1 MAITVPIISEWNK
14 TQLQKAQGDIE
25 TFSTKSKKAFNGL
38 KSAGQKLALGL
49 AGVSVAAIA
58 VGKDLLDA
66 GERASTSNARID
78 QITESMG
85 LFGER
90 TSDVTARLKEL
101 ADETARKTGIDQNQI
116 KQAQATL
123 LTFKDLAW
131 SANDVGG
138 NFDRATQASIDLA
151 AAGFGSVETNA
162 VALGKALNDPIAGL
176 SALARSGVTFSEA
189 EKEVIA
195 TLVESGNTYKAQQL
209 ILEAIEKQVG
219 GTAEATANSSDQM
232 KVAFSQLQE
241 DIGLKLLPVF
251 TELATFF
258 VDTLIPALE
267 NAYNTVVPAL
277 KAAWDDLSAALG
289 PIIEQIRDFLAPI
302 IENIINFLKE
312 NTEVVKVFMAVLAG
326 AAAVAMIVALVA
338 AFASL
343 FNPVTLVIGAIAAA
357 AAGVAYAWNNFET
370 FRDIVTGVFEV
381 IQTAVEIWWSVIEW
395 VFENVLG
402 GMDGLQKTAVILQTA
417 FEVSFGA
424 IKTVVMSIYDAIKS
438 VIDIAKSAI
447 DAVSNVIDKA
457 KSIPGA
463 GIVSGAIGA
472 IGGILPFADG
482 GIVTGPTVGL
492 VGEAGPEA
500 IIPLDRLGSMGGGMN
515 VTINLPAGSN
525 GDDVI
530 AAINREARRT
540 GAPQLQTAT
549 NIRR

>member
-78 QITESMG
+78 EITKSMG
-85 LFGER
+85 LFGDN
-90 TSDVTARLKEL
+90 TDDVTTRLKDL
-101 ADETARKTGIDQNQI
+101 ADETARKTGIDQNHI
-116 KQAQATL
+116 KQVQATL

-138 NFDRATQASIDLA
+138 NFDRATQAAIDLA
-151 AAGFGSVETNA
+151 AAGFGSAETNA
-162 VALGKALNDPIAGL
+162 VSLGKALNDPIAGL
-176 SALARSGVTFSEA
+176 SALARQGVTFSEA

-277 KAAWDDLSAALG
+277 KSAWDDLSAALG
-289 PIIEQIRDFLAPI
+289 PIIEQIRDFLTPI

-338 AFASL
+338 AFTAL

-381 IQTAVEIWWSVIEW
+381 IQTAVEIWWNVIEW

-438 VIDIAKSAI
+438 VIDIAQSAI

-463 GIVSGAIGA
+463 GIVSSAIGA
-472 IGGILPFADG
+472 ISGILPFADG

>member
-90 TSDVTARLKEL
+90 TSQVTARLKEL

-138 NFDRATQASIDLA
+138 NFDRATQAAIDLA

-162 VALGKALNDPIAGL
+162 VSLGKALNDPIAGL
-176 SALARSGVTFSEA
+176 SALARQGVTFSEA

-277 KAAWDDLSAALG
+277 KSAWDDLSAALG
-289 PIIEQIRDFLAPI
+289 PIIEQIRDFLTPI

-338 AFASL
+338 AFTSL

-381 IQTAVEIWWSVIEW
+381 IKTAVEIWWSVIEW

-438 VIDIAKSAI
+438 VIDVAKSAI
-447 DAVSNVIDKA
+447 DAVSNVVDKA

-463 GIVSGAIGA
+463 GIVSSAIGA
-472 IGGILPFADG
+472 ISGILPFADG

>member
-1 MAITVPIISEWNK
+1 
-14 TQLQKAQGDIE
+14 
-25 TFSTKSKKAFNGL
+25 
-38 KSAGQKLALGL
+38 
-49 AGVSVAAIA
+49 
-58 VGKDLLDA
+58 
-66 GERASTSNARID
+66 
-78 QITESMG
+78 
-85 LFGER
+85 
-90 TSDVTARLKEL
+90 
-101 ADETARKTGIDQNQI
+101 
-116 KQAQATL
+116 
-123 LTFKDLAW
+123 
-131 SANDVGG
+131 
-138 NFDRATQASIDLA
+138 
-151 AAGFGSVETNA
+151 
-162 VALGKALNDPIAGL
+162 
-176 SALARSGVTFSEA
+176 
-189 EKEVIA
+189 
-195 TLVESGNTYKAQQL
+195 
-209 ILEAIEKQVG
+209 
-219 GTAEATANSSDQM
+219 M

-277 KAAWDDLSAALG
+277 KSAWDDLSAALG

-302 IENIINFLKE
+302 IEKIINFLKE

-338 AFASL
+338 AFTSL

-402 GMDGLQKTAVILQTA
+402 GMDGLQKTAFILQTA

-447 DAVSNVIDKA
+447 DAVSNVVDKA

-463 GIVSGAIGA
+463 GIVSSALGA

-500 IIPLDRLGSMGGGMN
+500 IIPLSQLGRFGGGQTVN
-515 VTINLPAGSN
+515 VTVNAGMGTDGASVGRQIVEVLNIYAASGGAQLSPAL
-525 GDDVI
+525 V
-530 AAINREARRT
+530 R
-540 GAPQLQTAT
+540 
-549 NIRR
+549 

>member
-162 VALGKALNDPIAGL
+162 VSLGKALNDPIAGL

-277 KAAWDDLSAALG
+277 KSAWDDLSAALG
-289 PIIEQIRDFLAPI
+289 PIIEQIRDFLTPI

-338 AFASL
+338 AFTSL

-472 IGGILPFADG
+472 ISNIIPFADG
-482 GIVTGPTVGL
+482 GIVTGPTLGL

-500 IIPLDRLGSMGGGMN
+500 IIPLNQLSNMGGGMN
-515 VTINLPAGSN
+515 ITINMPAGSN
-525 GDDVI
+525 GDDI
-530 AAINREARRT
+530 LLALEREQRRR
-540 GAPQLQTAT
+540 GSLPIRTAT
-549 NIRR
+549 GIKL

>member
-138 NFDRATQASIDLA
+138 NFDRATQAAIDLA

-162 VALGKALNDPIAGL
+162 VSLGKALNDPIAGL

-277 KAAWDDLSAALG
+277 KSAWDDLSAALG

-338 AFASL
+338 AFTSL

-381 IQTAVEIWWSVIEW
+381 IKTAVEIWWSVIEW

-472 IGGILPFADG
+472 ISNIIPFADG
-482 GIVTGPTVGL
+482 GIVTGPTLGL

-500 IIPLDRLGSMGGGMN
+500 IIPLNQLSNMGGGMN
-515 VTINLPAGSN
+515 ITINMPAGSN
-525 GDDVI
+525 GDDI
-530 AAINREARRT
+530 LLALEREQRRR
-540 GAPQLQTAT
+540 GGLPIQTAAG
-549 NIRR
+549 IKR

>member
-14 TQLQKAQGDIE
+14 TQLQKAQTDIE

-78 QITESMG
+78 EITKSMG
-85 LFGER
+85 LFGDNTDE
-90 TSDVTARLKEL
+90 VTTRLKDL
-101 ADETARKTGIDQNQI
+101 ADETARKTGIDQNHI
-116 KQAQATL
+116 KQVQATL

-138 NFDRATQASIDLA
+138 NFDRATQAAIDLA
-151 AAGFGSVETNA
+151 AAGFGSAETNA

-176 SALARSGVTFSEA
+176 SALARSGVTFTDA

-251 TELATFF
+251 TDLATFF

-277 KAAWDDLSAALG
+277 KSAWDDLSAALG
-289 PIIEQIRDFLAPI
+289 PIIEQIRDFLTPI
-302 IENIINFLKE
+302 VENIVNFLKE

-343 FNPVTLVIGAIAAA
+343 FNPVTLIIGAIAAA
-357 AAGVAYAWNNFET
+357 AAGVAYAWNEFET
-370 FRDIVTGVFEV
+370 FREVVTGAFEV
-381 IQTAVEIWWSVIEW
+381 IKTAVDIWWTTLDWIFQN
-395 VFENVLG
+395 VFG
-402 GMDGLQKTAVILQTA
+402 GMDGLKTAATVLQTA
-417 FEVSFGA
+417 FELSFGA
-424 IKTVVMSIYDAIKS
+424 IKTVVMSIYDAIQS
-438 VIDIAKSAI
+438 VIGIAQSAI
-447 DAVSNVIDKA
+447 DKVSSVVDAA
-457 KSIPGA
+457 KNIPGA
-463 GIVSGAIGA
+463 GIVSGALNA
-472 IGGILPFADG
+472 IGGIIPFADG
-482 GIVTGPTVGL
+482 GIVTSPTLGL

-500 IIPLDRLGSMGGGMN
+500 IVPLDQLGSMGGGMN
-515 VTINLPAGSN
+515 ITINMPAGSN
-525 GDDVI
+525 GDDI
-530 AAINREARRT
+530 ILALEREQRRRGGLPIRTAAGIKR
-540 GAPQLQTAT
+540 
-549 NIRR
+549 